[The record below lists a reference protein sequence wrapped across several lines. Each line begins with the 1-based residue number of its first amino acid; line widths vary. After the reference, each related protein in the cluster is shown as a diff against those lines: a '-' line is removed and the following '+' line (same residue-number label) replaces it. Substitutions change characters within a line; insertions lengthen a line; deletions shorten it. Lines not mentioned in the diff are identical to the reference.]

1 MSLWEIKYNLN
12 VKAFCHKQLY
22 FSNKS
27 NLNTY
32 VYCSVKST

>member
-1 MSLWEIKYNLN
+1 MSLWEIKYDINF
-12 VKAFCHKQLY
+12 KAFCHKQLY

-32 VYCSVKST
+32 VYYSVKST